1 MLGEQGEKIDRTG
14 SINRTCDELKES
26 ADKISVYVDI
36 IDDMLWKDKSEI
48 SDQEIRVTLNE
59 VAPIYHVLKQ
69 ANEEH
74 MI

>member
-1 MLGEQGEKIDRTG
+1 MLGEQGEKIDRVG

-26 ADKISVYVDI
+26 MDKISVYVDI
-36 IDDMLWKDKSEI
+36 IDDMLWKDNSEI
-48 SDQEIRVTLNE
+48 SDSEIRVTLNE

-69 ANEEH
+69 VNEEH